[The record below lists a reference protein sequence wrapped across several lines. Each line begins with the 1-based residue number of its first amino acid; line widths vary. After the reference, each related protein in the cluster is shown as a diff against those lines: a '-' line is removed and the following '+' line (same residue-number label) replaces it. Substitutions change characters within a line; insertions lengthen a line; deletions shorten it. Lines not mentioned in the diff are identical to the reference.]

1 MPQLKLPKQVDVR
14 ASEITISLTGNL
26 RAALNKYAELY
37 LESYGESIATE
48 DLIPAIVCEFLS
60 SDAVFVPTR
69 GSIMAAQPGRRL
81 AQDGEINAF
90 AEAAERF
97 IQLKEV
103 CRLVG
108 VGKTM
113 VYRMIQ
119 EGRFP
124 APYKPSPGAARWS
137 EGEVIA
143 WIASIKG
150 GRQ

>member
-1 MPQLKLPKQVDVR
+1 
-14 ASEITISLTGNL
+14 
-26 RAALNKYAELY
+26 
-37 LESYGESIATE
+37 
-48 DLIPAIVCEFLS
+48 
-60 SDAVFVPTR
+60 
-69 GSIMAAQPGRRL
+69 
-81 AQDGEINAF
+81 
-90 AEAAERF
+90 
-97 IQLKEV
+97 LKEV

-108 VGKTM
+108 VGKSM

-150 GRQ
+150 GGQ

>member
-1 MPQLKLPKQVDVR
+1 MPHLKLPKQADVR
-14 ASEITISLTGNL
+14 GSEISINLTGDL
-26 RAALNKYAELY
+26 RDALNKYADLY
-37 LESYGESIATE
+37 LECYGEGITIK
-48 DLIPAIVCEFLS
+48 DLIPAIVSEFLA
-60 SDAVFVPTR
+60 SDGVFVPKR
-69 GSIMAAQPGRRL
+69 SSFVVEQPGSQL
-81 AQDGEINAF
+81 AKDGKFNAF
-90 AEAAERF
+90 GKPAERF

-108 VGKTM
+108 VGKSM

-150 GRQ
+150 GGQ

>member
-1 MPQLKLPKQVDVR
+1 MPKLRLPKQVDVS
-14 ASEITISLTGNL
+14 ASEITISLTGDL
-26 RAALNKYAELY
+26 RSALNKYAELY
-37 LESYGESIATE
+37 FNSYGESITVK
-48 DLIPAIVCEFLS
+48 DLIPAIISEFLA
-60 SDAVFVPTR
+60 SDGVFVPKR
-69 GSIMAAQPGRRL
+69 GFFEAAQPGSRL
-81 AQDGEINAF
+81 AKDGEFTAF
-90 AEAAERF
+90 GEPAERF

-137 EGEVIA
+137 ESEVIA